1 MTYEELTEY
10 VNTTPVEK
18 LDWVLIDRE
27 IIKLYEKYEKE
38 VYNRYREQRVN

>member
-10 VNTTPVEK
+10 VNTTPVEE